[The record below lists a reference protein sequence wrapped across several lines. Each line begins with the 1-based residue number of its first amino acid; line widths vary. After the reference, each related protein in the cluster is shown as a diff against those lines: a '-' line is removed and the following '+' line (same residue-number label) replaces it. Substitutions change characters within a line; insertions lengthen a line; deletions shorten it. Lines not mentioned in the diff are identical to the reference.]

1 MAKKTGK
8 EKAGSSLGI
17 SIFVIIALLVLVTA
31 GCGVVSTLLF
41 GDTAVRQAIK
51 EELQRSHSTQAI
63 LQPQRYR
70 QLKLISE
77 VIQSEGDLTALLAEA
92 AEAPAEE
99 WDPEPLR
106 LRLEEYQNKLSFN
119 LAIVLDDEAWVVPRS
134 GDPDEDDL
142 SANPLVA
149 KALADDEA
157 FGVWPMGEGL
167 YHAAVVQLVQDY
179 ERVGYLVL
187 ASTIDSPLALQVKRA
202 CGAEIVFLT
211 QSPTGWAATAST
223 LDAQKDTELIA
234 ELRVKGYGSDRIR
247 TIDDA
252 ELRFAGG
259 TWLAFLTPLRDAS
272 DQTVGAMVA
281 LTLLDDQLAGLQQ
294 IRLVLYGSAAAALIV
309 GLILSLLLARGTG
322 KPVSLLAAA
331 AAEASRGNYD
341 VAVPSVGG
349 QFAPLAGSLA
359 KMASQMRQKRILE
372 SFAGQV
378 ARYLPEPAK
387 AEAVGPPRAAEAAL
401 VVVEMR
407 RFANPKI
414 SYDPEENLGRYA
426 RDLQRISGVVKAR
439 KGTIEAVFG
448 HRLMAAFEGE
458 GNALRALSA
467 ATEILLMLTQREDA
481 FDEPVPP
488 VVALGMGSVV
498 TGSVLWD
505 GRSGTAVAGL
515 PVQQLESLLREAA
528 PGEIYFSKSIH
539 AALAEQ
545 FQGAGIEVR
554 SQRGLLSPQ
563 PLYLLSAEVAAGL
576 TGVKPQPEKPAGL
589 AAEKR
594 TLADVSPGA
603 VLANRFAIQAE
614 IGTGSM
620 GAVFKAEDRDRA
632 ELVTLKILYP
642 EVMAD
647 ANRFERLKQVIR
659 VARTI
664 NHPHIINVLDF
675 GEAEG
680 LPYISS
686 HFERGMNLR
695 FVLERRKQVPMM
707 TGFLLVRQ
715 ICDALAAAHHEKLVH
730 GGLKPE
736 NILVDATGHLRLM
749 DFGLTSPI
757 GGGGRAA
764 AVTGAP
770 YLAPEQLEGRE
781 AAPPSDVYACG
792 VLFYEMLTG
801 QLPVAGRTPA
811 EIRQRL
817 MEHDP
822 AVPSSLNPEIPPQL
836 EQVIMQC
843 LAQGAGQRFASV
855 QELIKALEALRE

>member
-1 MAKKTGK
+1 M
-8 EKAGSSLGI
+8 
-17 SIFVIIALLVLVTA
+17 IIAILVLIT
-31 GCGVVSTLLF
+31 GGSGVGLTLYFGDLAAPEAMTEELRRSFSTLNTL
-41 GDTAVRQAIK
+41 
-51 EELQRSHSTQAI
+51 RSERKQ
-63 LQPQRYR
+63 
-70 QLKLISE
+70 QLELISE
-77 VIQSEGDLTALLAEA
+77 VIQSGGDLTVLLAEA
-92 AEAPAEE
+92 VETPAEE
-99 WDPEPLR
+99 WDPLPL
-106 LRLEEYQNKLSFN
+106 LGRLEEYQNKLNFN
-119 LAIVLDDEAWVVPRS
+119 LAVVLDDEARFVVRS
-134 GDPDEDDL
+134 DDPAASGEDL
-142 SANPLVA
+142 STQPLVE
-149 KALADDEA
+149 KAGENQAY
-157 FGVWPMGEGL
+157 VWSVGEEL
-167 YHAAVVQLVQDY
+167 YHAKAAQLVQNF

-187 ASTIDSPLALQVKRA
+187 AKTINSPMALQIQRA
-202 CGAEIVFLT
+202 CGAEIVFLI
-211 QSPTGWAATAST
+211 QSSTGWAATAST
-223 LDAQKDTELIA
+223 LDAQKATALIA
-234 ELRVKGYGSDRIR
+234 ELRRLGYSADRIR
-247 TIDDA
+247 TGDEA
-252 ELRFAGG
+252 ELMLEGG
-259 TWLAFLTPLRDAS
+259 KWLAFITPLKDPS
-272 DQTVGAMVA
+272 DETIGAMVA
-281 LTLLDDQLAGLQQ
+281 LTSFDTRLKGFRMVRLL
-294 IRLVLYGSAAAALIV
+294 LYGVAAAALVV
-309 GLILSLLLARGTG
+309 GFILAMLLARGTA

-341 VAVPSVGG
+341 VEVPSVGG
-349 QFAPLAGSLA
+349 QFAPLAAALA

-387 AEAVGPPRAAEAAL
+387 AEAAGPPRAADPAL

-426 RDLQRISGVVKAR
+426 RDLQRMTGVVKAR
-439 KGTIEAVFG
+439 KGTVEAVFG
-448 HRLMAAFEGE
+448 HRVMAAFEGE
-458 GNALRALSA
+458 GNVLRALSA
-467 ATEILLMLTQREDA
+467 ATEILLMLSQREDA

-498 TGSVLWD
+498 TGSVLWG
-505 GRSGTAVAGL
+505 GRSGTAIAGL

-528 PGEIYFSKSIH
+528 PGEIYFSKQVH

-545 FQGAGIEVR
+545 LQNAGIEVR

-576 TGVKPQPEKPAGL
+576 TGVKAQPETPAGI

-594 TLADVSPGA
+594 TLADVSPGT

-614 IGTGSM
+614 LGTGSM
-620 GAVFKAEDRDRA
+620 GSVFKAEDRDRA

-647 ANRFERLKQVIR
+647 ADRFERLKQVIR
-659 VARTI
+659 GARTI
-664 NHPHIINVLDF
+664 NHPHIVNVLDF

-686 HFERGMNLR
+686 HFERGMSLR
-695 FVLERRKQVPMM
+695 FVLERRKQVPLM

-736 NILVDATGHLRLM
+736 NILIDATGHLWVM
-749 DFGLTSPI
+749 DFGLTPPI

-764 AVTGAP
+764 AGTGAP

-781 AAPPSDVYACG
+781 AAPPADVYACG

-801 QLPVAGRTPA
+801 QPPVAGRTPA
-811 EIRQRL
+811 EVRQNL

-822 AVPSSLNPEIPPQL
+822 AVPSSLNPEIPPSL

-843 LAQGAGQRFASV
+843 LAQGIGQRFASIRD
-855 QELIKALEALRE
+855 LIQALEAMRE